1 MHAILFC
8 PATFELFLPEQPR
21 SLPDVSDVAVAPV
34 LLSRLRA
41 HGWPARAR
49 LLSPKAPQAAGSVP
63 GTLVQ
68 LIDALP
74 LLAQPPDANY
84 DLTYSPA
91 LRAWHRAAR
100 LALELVR
107 RGRLTFRLTPHGRA
121 RTAAR
126 GLRSDATTAEKARPV
141 SATWWE
147 ARWHLCSPASGA
159 APLFPDE
166 RAAALRIIAEL
177 PETIAVAEDARASA
191 HTTLLSGPRI
201 LQRFLDACADL
212 LVREASRRGALV
224 RLRGCSA
231 YAWEQRLVRALGEDR
246 ATFFWPSPSSRDA
259 ADPSQPSYQE
269 DESAIASEVNAWAAE
284 QARAMVQ
291 TCTLSLLS
299 SPGRWSAAES
309 LADVQRRMLRPATL
323 LASTL
328 LEGQPAPR
336 TLVLRPPAGAPAVH
350 TIAAASQPR
359 PGLRLPTRP
368 AAQAA

>member
-8 PATFELFLPEQPR
+8 PATFELFLPEHPR
-21 SLPDVSDVAVAPV
+21 SLKEAGDAALAPV

-41 HGWPARAR
+41 HGWPARAC
-49 LLSPKAPQAAGSVP
+49 LLSPQAPQAAGSVP

-74 LLAQPPDANY
+74 LLAQPPDAQFE
-84 DLTYSPA
+84 LTYSPS

-107 RGRLTFRLTPHGRA
+107 RGRLTFRLTPHGRL
-121 RTAAR
+121 RPAASAVSR
-126 GLRSDATTAEKARPV
+126 DGSAPRPH
-141 SATWWE
+141 AAAWWE
-147 ARWHLCSPASGA
+147 ARWHLCSPGSGA
-159 APLFPDE
+159 APLFADE

-177 PETIAVAEDARASA
+177 PDTIAIAEDARATA
-191 HTTLLSGPRI
+191 GTTILSGPRL

-246 ATFFWPSPSSRDA
+246 ASFFWSSPAAASSDA
-259 ADPSQPSYQE
+259 ETQRSDDSH
-269 DESAIASEVNAWAAE
+269 AIASEVNAWAAE
-284 QARAMVQ
+284 HARSLVQ
-291 TCTLSLLS
+291 SCTLSLLP
-299 SPGRWSAAES
+299 SPGRWSPAES
-309 LADVQRRMLRPATL
+309 LADVQRRMIRPATL

-336 TLVLRPPAGAPAVH
+336 TLLVRPTTAAPAIQRISSTTPHAGLRPSARV
-350 TIAAASQPR
+350 AA
-359 PGLRLPTRP
+359 
-368 AAQAA
+368 

>member
-8 PATFELFLPEQPR
+8 PATSELFLPDHPR
-21 SLPDVSDVAVAPV
+21 TLAGSAETGAAPV

-49 LLSPKAPQAAGSVP
+49 LLSPKAPQSAGSVP

-74 LLAQPPDANY
+74 LLAQPPDAAAE
-84 DLTYSPA
+84 LTYSPS

-107 RGRLTFRLTPHGRA
+107 RGRLTFRLTPRGRS
-121 RTAAR
+121 RLTRPTPPTTPSREPAA
-126 GLRSDATTAEKARPV
+126 GA
-141 SATWWE
+141 WWE
-147 ARWHLCSPASGA
+147 ARWHLCSPESST
-159 APLFPDE
+159 APLLPDE
-166 RAAALRIIAEL
+166 RAAVLRIVSEL
-177 PETIAVAEDARASA
+177 PDTIAIAEDARATPVA
-191 HTTLLSGPRI
+191 AALTGPRL

-224 RLRGCSA
+224 RLRGWSA

-246 ATFFWPSPSSRDA
+246 ASFFWPSPATTDSDSGASIPDDSA
-259 ADPSQPSYQE
+259 AT
-269 DESAIASEVNAWAAE
+269 ASEVNAWAAE
-284 QARAMVQ
+284 QARSMVQ
-291 TCTLSLLS
+291 TCTLSLLP

-309 LADVQRRMLRPATL
+309 LADVQRRMIRPATL
-323 LASTL
+323 LATTL

-336 TLVLRPPAGAPAVH
+336 TLPLRPTASAPAVQLLSA
-350 TIAAASQPR
+350 TSRMAVRPQARAA
-359 PGLRLPTRP
+359 
-368 AAQAA
+368 

>member
-8 PATFELFLPEQPR
+8 PATFELFLPEHPR
-21 SLPDVSDVAVAPV
+21 SLPGASDVAVAPV

-74 LLAQPPDANY
+74 LLAQPPDAQFE
-84 DLTYSPA
+84 LTYSPA

-121 RTAAR
+121 RTPTRTALQDGVAA
-126 GLRSDATTAEKARPV
+126 AKRPPA
-141 SATWWE
+141 ATWWE
-147 ARWHLCSPASGA
+147 ARWHLCSPATGS
-159 APLFPDE
+159 APLFADE

-177 PETIAVAEDARASA
+177 PDTVAIAEDARASA
-191 HTTLLSGPRI
+191 GTTLLSGPRL

-246 ATFFWPSPSSRDA
+246 ASFFWPSQAATSGEAEAGPSDDS
-259 ADPSQPSYQE
+259 P
-269 DESAIASEVNAWAAE
+269 AIASEVNAWAAE
-284 QARAMVQ
+284 QARSMVQ
-291 TCTLSLLS
+291 ACTLSLLP

-309 LADVQRRMLRPATL
+309 LADVQRRLIRPATL
-323 LASTL
+323 LATTL

-336 TLVLRPPAGAPAVH
+336 TLALRPTSPAPAMQLMS
-350 TIAAASQPR
+350 AAAPR
-359 PGLRLPTRP
+359 GLRPSARV
-368 AAQAA
+368 AA

>member
-8 PATFELFLPEQPR
+8 PATFELFLPEHPR
-21 SLPDVSDVAVAPV
+21 SLPDASDVAVAPV

-74 LLAQPPDANY
+74 LLAQPPDAQFE
-84 DLTYSPA
+84 LTYSPA
-91 LRAWHRAAR
+91 LLAWHRAAR

-107 RGRLTFRLTPHGRA
+107 RGRLTFRLTPHGRTRAPA
-121 RTAAR
+121 RAATP
-126 GLRSDATTAEKARPV
+126 DAAGAEARPQR
-141 SATWWE
+141 APWWE
-147 ARWHLCSPASGA
+147 ARWHLCSPGTGG
-159 APLFPDE
+159 APLFADE
-166 RAAALRIIAEL
+166 RAAALRIITEL
-177 PETIAVAEDARASA
+177 PDTIAIAEDARATA
-191 HTTLLSGPRI
+191 GTAILSGPRL

-246 ATFFWPSPSSRDA
+246 ASFFWPSSTA
-259 ADPSQPSYQE
+259 ADSQPTPADDSV
-269 DESAIASEVNAWAAE
+269 AIVSEVNAWAAE
-284 QARAMVQ
+284 QARSMVQ
-291 TCTLSLLS
+291 ACTLSLLP
-299 SPGRWSAAES
+299 SPGRWSASES
-309 LADVQRRMLRPATL
+309 LADVQRRLTRPATL
-323 LASTL
+323 LAATL

-336 TLVLRPPAGAPAVH
+336 TLTLRPTGTLPAVH
-350 TIAAASQPR
+350 VLGAATAHGS
-359 PGLRLPTRP
+359 LRSATRV
-368 AAQAA
+368 AA

>member
-8 PATFELFLPEQPR
+8 PATFELFLPEHPR
-21 SLPDVSDVAVAPV
+21 SLPDASDVAVAPV

-74 LLAQPPDANY
+74 LLAQPPDANFE
-84 DLTYSPA
+84 LTYSPA

-107 RGRLTFRLTPHGRA
+107 RGRLTFRLTPHGRTRAPA
-121 RTAAR
+121 RAVEGATA
-126 GLRSDATTAEKARPV
+126 DKRPA
-141 SATWWE
+141 SAWWE
-147 ARWHLCSPASGA
+147 ARWHVCSPGSGA
-159 APLFPDE
+159 APLFADE
-166 RAAALRIIAEL
+166 RAAALRIMSEL
-177 PETIAVAEDARASA
+177 PDVIAIAEDARATA
-191 HTTLLSGPRI
+191 GATIVSGPRL

-246 ATFFWPSPSSRDA
+246 ASFFWPSPATTDSDSGASIPDDSA
-259 ADPSQPSYQE
+259 AT
-269 DESAIASEVNAWAAE
+269 ASEVNAWAAE
-284 QARAMVQ
+284 QARSMVQ
-291 TCTLSLLS
+291 TCTLSLLP

-309 LADVQRRMLRPATL
+309 LADVQRRMIRPATL
-323 LASTL
+323 LATTL

-336 TLVLRPPAGAPAVH
+336 TLPLRPTASAPAVQLLGA
-350 TIAAASQPR
+350 TSRMAVRPQARAA
-359 PGLRLPTRP
+359 
-368 AAQAA
+368 

>member
-63 GTLVQ
+63 GTVVQ

-74 LLAQPPDANY
+74 LLAQPPDANFE
-84 DLTYSPA
+84 LTYSPA

-107 RGRLTFRLTPHGRA
+107 RGRLTFRLTPHGRTRPPS
-121 RTAAR
+121 RT
-126 GLRSDATTAEKARPV
+126 RSDAATAEKARPA
-141 SATWWE
+141 SSTWWE

-177 PETIAVAEDARASA
+177 PDTIAVAEDARASA
-191 HTTLLSGPRI
+191 HTAVLSGPRL

-246 ATFFWPSPSSRDA
+246 ATFFWPSAATRDA
-259 ADPSQPSYQE
+259 SDPNHLASDE
-269 DESAIASEVNAWAAE
+269 DEAAIASEVNAWAAE
-284 QARAMVQ
+284 QARALVQ

-309 LADVQRRMLRPATL
+309 LADVQRRLLRPATL

-336 TLVLRPPAGAPAVH
+336 TLVLRPPVVAPAVH
-350 TIAAASQPR
+350 SIAAASLPR
-359 PGLRLPTRP
+359 PGSRLPART